1 MQHVSSHIN
10 SGCTVV
16 RTRCRFVLLY
26 LGPTILLG
34 NHSPYRPVY
43 DEGRNVTLFLIIM
56 TNGSTQDLKTQ
67 WEIPNPPESKGR
79 VSFKNHIVD
88 GQTANSTIA
97 IADIQPVDEGIYAVN
112 ISNGCTAKYYPLVF
126 HVYIDGPC
134 SRETP
139 NPLLPQNK
147 TVIAEARLH
156 DPKTLHLTATYTGYP
171 DPNAY
176 DIRWYRDGKLCCADD
191 HNTTFYTCTR
201 SRQGNCSFVA
211 HMWITNYT
219 RHDTGNYVTR
229 SHSVFSGEGGNSS
242 TVTVSK

>member
-1 MQHVSSHIN
+1 M
-10 SGCTVV
+10 
-16 RTRCRFVLLY
+16 
-26 LGPTILLG
+26 
-34 NHSPYRPVY
+34 
-43 DEGRNVTLFLIIM
+43 TLFLIIV
-56 TNGSTQDLKTQ
+56 TNGSAQDLKAQ

-88 GQTANSTIA
+88 GQTANSTIV

-112 ISNGCTAKYYPLVF
+112 ISNGCSSKYYPLVF

-156 DPKTLHLTATYTGYP
+156 DPKMLHLTATYTGYP

-229 SHSVFSGEGGNSS
+229 SHSVSSGEGGNNS